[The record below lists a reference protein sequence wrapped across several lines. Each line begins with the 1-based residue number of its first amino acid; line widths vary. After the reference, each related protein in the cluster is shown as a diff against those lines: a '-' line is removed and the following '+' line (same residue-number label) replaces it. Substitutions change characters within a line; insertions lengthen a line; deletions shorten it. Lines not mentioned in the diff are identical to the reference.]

1 MNMDKFRV
9 GDKVAYKHTGL
20 FGWEKDVGKID
31 WCVEAGLILGNIYT
45 VEKVGEE
52 AVVLSEGVAY
62 YLHEDHF
69 ELAEADLQERD
80 LINELVEALEE
91 LTKCVYA
98 GYRAGSPKFEDAML
112 YAAKAIKKA
121 KEIS

>member
-1 MNMDKFRV
+1 MNMDKFEV
-9 GDKVAYKHTGL
+9 GDKVVYKHTGL
-20 FGWEKDVGKID
+20 FGGEKGDGGID
-31 WCVEAGLILGNIYT
+31 WCVAAGLILGNIYT
-45 VEKVGEE
+45 VKHIGKE
-52 AVVLSEGVAY
+52 VVILSESVAY

-69 ELAEADLQERD
+69 ELAEADLQERG